1 MMILRRKNP
10 ALFVYTQFFSLYLQ
24 CKKVLLMNIE
34 EKVRLFLTEYSVE
47 IVDSL
52 PDSEDGSIRY
62 GECVYEERVIRIA
75 RLNSFGEPYP
85 RVHMILTLYH
95 EIMHAIFD
103 EGQYGD
109 ESDCEPMVEWVAKCL
124 TSIYM
129 SGVVEKVDS
138 EISKL

>member
-52 PDSEDGSIRY
+52 PDS
-62 GECVYEERVIRIA
+62 
-75 RLNSFGEPYP
+75 
-85 RVHMILTLYH
+85 
-95 EIMHAIFD
+95 
-103 EGQYGD
+103 
-109 ESDCEPMVEWVAKCL
+109 
-124 TSIYM
+124 
-129 SGVVEKVDS
+129 
-138 EISKL
+138 